1 MLQSTAGFLT
11 FKTKAGAVVHRWQNR
26 WDGQTVDGHSF
37 MPFMIQEI
45 NSSVSAA
52 SDSVSLSLP
61 EMKTTIELVEQAVAD
76 AYVVQLTIKKYP
88 SPDSTSG
95 TVVAQT
101 TGEVIGA
108 TLNIGSIQVQLGS
121 SLDPVG
127 AQIPPRRF
135 TTTILGAPARR

>member
-26 WDGQTVDGHSF
+26 WSGQTVDGHSF
-37 MPFMIQEI
+37 MPFLIQEI
-45 NSSVSAA
+45 NSSVAAA

-76 AYVVQLTIKKYP
+76 AYVVQLIIKKYP
-88 SPDSTSG
+88 DADSTAG

-108 TLNIGSIQVQLGS
+108 TLSIGAIQVDLGS